1 MVGSTEVLDALKGI
15 GLNLYERKILLALL
29 AKGVAT
35 AAQVSEIS
43 GVPRSR
49 SYDVLQSLA
58 DKGFVMV
65 QPSKPIKYV
74 SMEPKEALEKSKEVL
89 QREHEE
95 MLLRLDKMKESKIA
109 EELGQIYE
117 QGLNL
122 TQPTEMTGTFK
133 GKFAINRELKSV
145 FKSAKKRID
154 IVTTPAGMED
164 LRKVHLRGLK
174 KAAGRG
180 VKVRILASNAAEA
193 GELAKIAEVRQGD
206 STGRVWAVDGR
217 SVMMA
222 LTDDSVHESQDVAFY
237 LNSEQAAKSIVEP
250 VFAQNWKEKK

>member
-58 DKGFVMV
+58 DKGFVMM

-74 SMEPKEALEKSKEVL
+74 SLEPKEALEKTKDVM
-89 QREHEE
+89 QRDHED
-95 MLLRLDKMKESKIA
+95 MLLRVDKMRDSKIA
-109 EELGQIYE
+109 EELSQIYKG
-117 QGLNL
+117 GLNMV
-122 TQPTEMTGTFK
+122 QPTEMTGTFK

-154 IVTTPAGMED
+154 IVTTAGGVEE
-164 LRKVHLRGLK
+164 LQKVHLRALK

-180 VKVRILASNAAEA
+180 VKVRILTPAAVDA
-193 GELAKIAEVRQGD
+193 GELAKVADVRQGD
-206 STGRVWAVDGR
+206 AATSRVWSVDGKG
-217 SVMMA
+217 VMMA
-222 LTDDSVHESQDVAFY
+222 LTDDSVHESQDVAFF
-237 LNSEQAAKSIVEP
+237 LNSEHAARSIVDP
-250 VFAQNWKEKK
+250 VFGNWKDKK